1 MSVSK
6 IATSAVMVLSL
17 VAVPSIAAAAPAAS
31 KLAITSPTG
40 AVAARVG
47 APVRRTSKGGG
58 SSIIIAVLA
67 AAAVIAGIVIAAD
80 GNGSPAS
87 P

>member
-1 MSVSK
+1 MSVFK
-6 IATSAVMVLSL
+6 IATSAILALSL
-17 VAVPSIAAAAPAAS
+17 VSVPTLAAAAPAAS
-31 KLAITSPTG
+31 KLAVTAPIG

-47 APVRRTSKGGG
+47 APVRRTAKGGG

-80 GNGSPAS
+80 GNDKPKSS
-87 P
+87 